1 MPEMAQIFTEE
12 SCMPSR
18 RLLINFQLS
27 RPYWV
32 HVWAIL
38 GSCFGYFYNIFASR
52 CLKLFKFSLKNH
64 ACYIE
69 EYSLMFNF
77 WDHIWAMFGPYQANV
92 LAISIVSLLLRTLI
106 MLVNGYFGIVWWYFA
121 TWGAT
126 WDPWSCFKQSNF
138 MLKSIIKIWKA
149 SRHLGL
155 ILWRK
160 KHIAQPRT
168 YPQLPLSFANG
179 QLFGGAL

>member
-121 TWGAT
+121 TWEAT
-126 WDPWSCFKQSNF
+126 WDPWSCYLRRSNLF
-138 MLKSIIKIWKA
+138 LCFIGV
-149 SRHLGL
+149 R
-155 ILWRK
+155 
-160 KHIAQPRT
+160 
-168 YPQLPLSFANG
+168 LS
-179 QLFGGAL
+179 

>member
-1 MPEMAQIFTEE
+1 MPEMAKIFTEE

-18 RLLINFQLS
+18 KLLINFQLS

-52 CLKLFKFSLKNH
+52 CLKLFKFSQKNH

-106 MLVNGYFGIVWWYFA
+106 MLVNGYFGIMWWNFA

-126 WDPWSCFKQSNF
+126 WDPWSCF
-138 MLKSIIKIWKA
+138 SIFTWCIRMDKIISEARQLEWQ
-149 SRHLGL
+149 
-155 ILWRK
+155 ILCPAIGYLTKW
-160 KHIAQPRT
+160 AMM
-168 YPQLPLSFANG
+168 
-179 QLFGGAL
+179 

>member
-1 MPEMAQIFTEE
+1 MPEIAQIFTEE

-77 WDHIWAMFGPYQANV
+77 WDHILAMFGPYQANV
-92 LAISIVSLLLRTLI
+92 LAIYIVSLLVRTLI
-106 MLVNGYFGIVWWYFA
+106 ILVNGAPQG
-121 TWGAT
+121 
-126 WDPWSCFKQSNF
+126 
-138 MLKSIIKIWKA
+138 
-149 SRHLGL
+149 
-155 ILWRK
+155 
-160 KHIAQPRT
+160 
-168 YPQLPLSFANG
+168 PQLGTAATAPSQPTAAPTAVIVSAVSAKPKARPW
-179 QLFGGAL
+179 QMAEGADTPKQGILGRVYAR